1 MAAATGGLVF
11 HALMY
16 GPQAAFIAELFDTR
30 VRYSGASMGYQV
42 AGIFGGALAPI
53 IATALLAWSGSW
65 VAVSLY
71 VVGALCVTVVALLVA
86 RGDGS
91 ARISSR
97 VRRGRFVREPERERT
112 STAAG

>member
-1 MAAATGGLVF
+1 
-11 HALMY
+11 MY
-16 GPQAAFIAELFDTR
+16 GPQAAFIAELFDTW

-71 VVGALCVTVVALLVA
+71 VVAAIGVTMVALVVARETAGEDLEP
-86 RGDGS
+86 RS
-91 ARISSR
+91 T
-97 VRRGRFVREPERERT
+97 GRFVRERERERT